1 MKRIIGWLET
11 MLTRRPDSV
20 ADDQPD
26 ALPDDY
32 AVDVP
37 SDAEV
42 AAWMEDNEPVED
54 ECVATVPCLSVLDT
68 DSSEIDK
75 STGIDPYDTA
85 QLHKK

>member
-1 MKRIIGWLET
+1 MKRIVGWLT
-11 MLTRRPDSV
+11 SILTRRPDSV
-20 ADDQPD
+20 VDDQSD
-26 ALPDDY
+26 DLPEEY

-42 AAWMEDNEPVED
+42 AAWMEDSEPAKED
-54 ECVATVPCLSVLDT
+54 CTMTVPQLRSLDVDLSDT
-68 DSSEIDK
+68 DE

>member
-1 MKRIIGWLET
+1 MKRIIGWLESI
-11 MLTRRPDSV
+11 LTRRPDSV
-20 ADDQPD
+20 ADDQSD
-26 ALPDDY
+26 DLPDDY

-42 AAWMEDNEPVED
+42 ATWIEDNEPAKED
-54 ECVATVPCLSVLDT
+54 CTMTVPQLESLDVDLSDT
-68 DSSEIDK
+68 DE